1 MHWRRWFGLVL
12 VMLTLLWAP
21 LAQAGLD
28 DDRYEGN
35 IFALYGA
42 NGGIVP
48 PRSTLAQSIQNNIP
62 ALVVYYVEDS
72 RDCKHYAAAIANLQ
86 VRYGLGVNFIP
97 LNVDSFSS
105 QPSDTPFDPTIFY
118 DGRVPQT
125 LLFDP
130 DGQVTYVSTGDRPI
144 TEVENAIRALFKL
157 EPVAEGDYQ
166 RQLFNELQAGFGRS
180 Q

>member
-1 MHWRRWFGLVL
+1 MNWRRWLGVVL
-12 VMLTLLWAP
+12 VVLIVMGAP
-21 LAQAGLD
+21 LAHAGLD

-48 PRSTLAQSIQNNIP
+48 PRVTLAQSIQSNIP

-72 RDCKHYAAAIANLQ
+72 RDCKRYAAAIANLQ

-105 QPSDTPFDPTIFY
+105 QPSNTPFDPTLFY

-125 LLFDP
+125 VLFDP
-130 DGQVTYVSTGDRPI
+130 DGRVTYVSVGDRPI
-144 TEVENAIRALFKL
+144 TEVENEIRALFKL

-180 Q
+180 